1 MWVLLR
7 PHDSQ
12 EPLMQTVTTIGLDI
26 AKSVFQ
32 VHGIDAEGKVV
43 IRRQL
48 KRRYVLAF
56 FQKLAPCLV
65 GIEAC
70 ASSHHWSRELKG
82 LGNTVRLMP
91 PAYVKPYVKRQ
102 KNDAAEAEA
111 ICEAVTRANMRFVA
125 TKTPEQQ
132 SGLMLHRTRHLF
144 IRQQTA
150 VINAIRAHL
159 AEFGIVAPVGR
170 NGVEQLLGVVADSND
185 KRLAEVARACVAALG
200 AQLRV
205 LKAQILE
212 FDRMIRAWHR
222 SNEAS
227 KRLDQVPG
235 VGPVLATALV
245 ASVADPRAFQSGRDF
260 SAWIGLVPK
269 QNSSGGKERLGNI
282 SKRGDRYLRSLFTT
296 GALAVIRY
304 AKIHGTRHRPWLTAL
319 LARRPTKV
327 AAIALANKIARMA
340 WAMMAR
346 GERYKEPA
354 ALAA

>member
-1 MWVLLR
+1 
-7 PHDSQ
+7 
-12 EPLMQTVTTIGLDI
+12 MQTVTTIGLDI
-26 AKSVFQ
+26 AKSAFQ
-32 VHGIDAEGKVV
+32 AHCINAEGKVV

-56 FQKLAPCLV
+56 FQKLPSCLV

-70 ASSHHWSRELKG
+70 ASSHHWSREFQA
-82 LGNTVRLMP
+82 LGHTVRLMP

-102 KNDAAEAEA
+102 KNDASDAEA
-111 ICEAVTRANMRFVA
+111 ICEAVTRPNMRFVP

-132 SGLMLHRTRHLF
+132 SCLMLHRTRHLF
-144 IRQQTA
+144 VRQQTA

-170 NGVEQLLGVVADSND
+170 NGVEELLRVVADPSD
-185 KRLAEVARACVAALG
+185 KRLPEVARACLAALG
-200 AQLRV
+200 AQLLT

-212 FDRMIRAWHR
+212 FDRMINAWHR
-222 SNEAS
+222 SSEAS
-227 KRLDQVPG
+227 KRLDEIPG
-235 VGPVLATALV
+235 VGPALATALV
-245 ASVADPRAFQSGRDF
+245 ASVADPKAFRSGRDF

-269 QNSSGGKERLGNI
+269 QHSSGGKEKLGGI
-282 SKRGDRYLRSLFTT
+282 SKQGDRYLRSLFTA

-304 AKIHGTRHRPWLTAL
+304 AKIHGTKHRPWLTAL

-346 GERYKEPA
+346 GERYKEPT

>member
-1 MWVLLR
+1 
-7 PHDSQ
+7 
-12 EPLMQTVTTIGLDI
+12 MQTVTTIGLDI

-32 VHGIDAEGKVV
+32 VHGVDAAGQVV
-43 IRRQL
+43 VRRQL

-56 FQKLAPCLV
+56 FEKLPPCLI

-70 ASSHHWSRELKG
+70 ASSHHWSRELQA
-82 LGNTVRLMP
+82 LGHKVRLMP
-91 PAYVKPYVKRQ
+91 PAYVRPYVKRQ
-102 KNDAAEAEA
+102 KNDAADAEA
-111 ICEAVTRANMRFVA
+111 ICEAVTRANMRFVE

-132 SGLMLHRTRHLF
+132 SCLMLHRTRHLF

-170 NGVEQLLGVVADSND
+170 NGVEELLGVVADASD
-185 KRLAEVARACVAALG
+185 KRLPEIARACLAALG
-200 AQLRV
+200 AQLRM

-212 FDRMIRAWHR
+212 FDRMINAWHR
-222 SNEAS
+222 SNETS
-227 KRLDQVPG
+227 KRLDEIPG
-235 VGPVLATALV
+235 VGPALATALV
-245 ASVADPRAFQSGRDF
+245 ASVADPRAFRSGRDF

-269 QNSSGGKERLGNI
+269 QHSSGGKDRLGGI
-282 SKRGDRYLRSLFTT
+282 SKQGDRYLRSLFTA

-304 AKIHGTRHRPWLTAL
+304 AKIHGAKHRPWLTAL

-327 AAIALANKIARMA
+327 AAVALANKIARMA

-346 GERYKEPA
+346 GERYKEPVA
-354 ALAA
+354 HRCRRGASTPS

>member
-1 MWVLLR
+1 
-7 PHDSQ
+7 
-12 EPLMQTVTTIGLDI
+12 MQVVTTVGLDI

-32 VHGIDAEGKVV
+32 VHGVDGAGQVV
-43 IRRQL
+43 VRRQL

-56 FQKLAPCLV
+56 FEKLPPCLV

-70 ASSHHWSRELKG
+70 ASSHHWSRELKA
-82 LGNTVRLMP
+82 LGHTVKLMP

-102 KNDAAEAEA
+102 KNDATDAEA

-132 SGLMLHRTRHLF
+132 SALTLHRTRHLF

-150 VINAIRAHL
+150 VINVIRAHL

-170 NGVEQLLGVVADSND
+170 KGVETLLDVVANPAD
-185 KRLAEVARACVAALG
+185 RRVPVVARACLAALG
-200 AQLRV
+200 AQLRR
-205 LKAQILE
+205 LKEQILQ
-212 FDRMIRAWHR
+212 FDRLIMTWHR
-222 SNEAS
+222 SHEAS
-227 KRLDQVPG
+227 KRLDAIPG

-245 ASVADPRAFQSGRDF
+245 ASIADPNAFRSGRNF

-269 QNSSGGKERLGNI
+269 QHSSGGRDRLGSI
-282 SKRGDRYLRSLFTT
+282 SKQGDRYLRSLFMA

-304 AKIHGTRHRPWLTAL
+304 ARTHGTKHRPWLTAL
-319 LARRPTKV
+319 LARRPSKV
-327 AAIALANKIARMA
+327 AAIALANKMARMV

-346 GERYKEPA
+346 GERYKEPI